1 MKRMVLAVMAAALA
15 LSAGGAAEGRPH
27 HGRWVCT
34 DGHCGQVRH
43 WGGVR
48 RKHSGKPAE
57 PEPEKTG
64 GIARYDRALE
74 RGIELDSFQSDWSN
88 HFLLAEG
95 AAAPDR
101 AAAEWK
107 AKVESRDA
115 LLAADPREDRTGRWR
130 QAYEEAL
137 EWRLPR
143 NGDLASALE
152 VFRAKAQW
160 TEKAFLHPDWMH
172 DLELLEKASLALREM
187 GEWSLAREAPGKC
200 FRERQQELLE
210 KAGARSPG
218 ELPDAASRQAYSEL
232 MAREGRVAELAQ
244 FQDGLQP
251 WSKRMA
257 EELLWH
263 CKWAKAE
270 AEEKGDEEALRRLA
284 VLQKRILGSVAPE
297 ARFRLRYQGR
307 SWPDIPAGHAGG
319 AGDGE
324 R

>member
-1 MKRMVLAVMAAALA
+1 MKRMVLALAAAGLA
-15 LSAGGAAEGRPH
+15 WAAAGAAEGRTH

-34 DGHCGQVRH
+34 DGHCGRVMH
-43 WGGVR
+43 SGGVR
-48 RKHSGKPAE
+48 RKHSGKPTE
-57 PEPEKTG
+57 PEPKKTG
-64 GIARYDRALE
+64 GLARYDRALA

-95 AAAPDR
+95 AVAPDR
-101 AAAEWK
+101 TVASWK

-115 LLAADPREDRTGRWR
+115 LLAADPRADRTGRWR

-160 TEKAFLHPDWMH
+160 TEKAFLNPEWMH

-200 FRERQQELLE
+200 FRELQQELLE

-297 ARFRLRYQGR
+297 ARFRLRYLGR
-307 SWPDIPAGHAGG
+307 SWPDKPAGDAGG
-319 AGDGE
+319 AGDGG